1 MRKLVLAV
9 GFIALYCPL
18 MSAQDEKLPQWVQDY
33 QREAAPKL
41 MRDYGQVNVYREADA
56 KLSVPQAGR
65 VVFIGDSITNGWDLS
80 RDFGAKPY
88 VNRGIGW
95 QNTSQMLVRFR
106 QDVIGL
112 RPSVVVILGGAND
125 LSGAYGPVTLE
136 QIEANYHSMA
146 DLARINGIAVA
157 FGSVLPVHSYT
168 ANAAETVAMHPPEKI
183 LALNKWLREFCEA
196 NGYAYIDYFGV
207 LVDEKGFMKKDL
219 AEDGLHPTADAY
231 RLMAPVAEAGIK
243 EATGLQKR
251 WSDSS
256 KLKPVEGHK

>member
-1 MRKLVLAV
+1 MRRLALGISFMVLFCAWS
-9 GFIALYCPL
+9 
-18 MSAQDEKLPQWVQDY
+18 SAQDESLPKWVQDY

-41 MRDYGQVNVYREADA
+41 MRDYGQLQVYREANT
-56 KLSVPQAGR
+56 KLSEGQTGR

-80 RDFGAKPY
+80 RDFPAKPF

-106 QDVIGL
+106 QDVIDL
-112 RPSVVVILGGAND
+112 HPSVVVVLGGAND
-125 LSGAYGPVTLE
+125 LSGAYGPVTVE

-146 DLARINGIAVA
+146 DLARANGIAVA

-168 ANAAETVAMHPPEKI
+168 ANSADTVAMHSPEKI
-183 LALNKWLREFCEA
+183 LALNKWLRQFCEA
-196 NGYAYIDYFGV
+196 NGYAYVEYFRA

-231 RLMAPVAEAGIK
+231 KLMAPVAEAGIK
-243 EATGLQKR
+243 RAAQLQKS
-251 WSDSS
+251 WHDPSTT
-256 KLKPVEGHK
+256 KPVAGRN